1 MKVVPVTHTVSAA
14 YFAEDIKHIVDILEA
29 NGYDTFG
36 MDFTDIIARRI
47 GDAFARQVEST
58 GARIKNHSWELKADR
73 SLRIKLYLPHAED
86 LPLVEALLNANAY
99 D

>member
-14 YFAEDIKHIVDILEA
+14 YFAGEIQHIIHILEA

-36 MDFTDIIARRI
+36 MDFTDIVARRI
-47 GDAFARQVEST
+47 GDAFARKVEST
-58 GARIKNHSWELKADR
+58 GARIKNHSWELKSDR

-86 LPLVEALLNANAY
+86 FPLVEALLNA
-99 D
+99 DGSD